1 MSLFSLEKA
10 FEKQIKTIKSQGQK
24 QIDTIMNKKR
34 PLNLINND
42 KENLFLKQ
50 KEMFIKLVE
59 KRFDK
64 TLELNLILWCNE

>member
-24 QIDTIMNKKR
+24 QIDTIMNKKK

>member
-1 MSLFSLEKA
+1 
-10 FEKQIKTIKSQGQK
+10 
-24 QIDTIMNKKR
+24 MNKKR

-59 KRFDK
+59 KRFHK
-64 TLELNLILWCNE
+64 ILELNLILWCNE